1 MKKLIKDLIK
11 ARQYTERRKE
21 KRKMKKL
28 HAFEGWFVEATE
40 GFAGTEI
47 DLHGF
52 KTVAEYVEAY
62 FDGVECYISTK
73 EAGRLAALYEDYRQ
87 SVLDDG
93 QYSLAYDRMIEAVE
107 DNE

>member
-28 HAFEGWFVEATE
+28 HAFEGWFDEATE
-40 GFAGTEI
+40 GFAGAEM

-52 KTVAEYVEAY
+52 KTVDEYIEAY
-62 FDGVECYISTK
+62 FDGVECYITTK
-73 EAGRLAALYEDYRQ
+73 EAERLAALYEDYRQ

>member
-1 MKKLIKDLIK
+1 MKKL
-11 ARQYTERRKE
+11 Q
-21 KRKMKKL
+21 
-28 HAFEGWFVEATE
+28 AFEGWFAEATD

-47 DLHGF
+47 DLHNF
-52 KTVAEYVEAY
+52 KTVAEYLEAY

-73 EAGRLAALYEDYRQ
+73 AARRLAALYEDYRQ

-93 QYSLAYDRMIEAVE
+93 QYSLAYDRMMEAVE